1 MGQPELDALERVLG
15 HRFAQ
20 RGLLVAALTH
30 SSVAHER
37 NSQPASQ
44 PASSASAA
52 AMIPDGNP
60 GQPKRPAEAA
70 DGDNDERE
78 CLGDAALGLLVAESL
93 YRRYPNLR
101 EGDLT
106 RLRANLVS
114 RKHLGDVGAA
124 LDLGSYLRLGKGEER
139 SGGRRKSALLA
150 NAMEAVF
157 AAIYLDAGLEAL
169 RAVVEALVIRPSLPE
184 LASALSK
191 GAAMGDH
198 KSALQEYLQS
208 TGAGQPKYVVT
219 GETGPDHR
227 KRFTVELRLQSK
239 PDEPLD
245 SALSLA
251 KAIGSTKKEAQQE
264 AARLGFEALL
274 RERDGNQGVSA

>member
-1 MGQPELDALERVLG
+1 MVQPELDALERVLG
-15 HRFAQ
+15 HRFA
-20 RGLLVAALTH
+20 RRRLLEAALTH

-37 NSQPASQ
+37 TSQATSQPASPT
-44 PASSASAA
+44 PATAILSY
-52 AMIPDGNP
+52 GNP
-60 GQPKRPAEAA
+60 APKPRPEAT
-70 DGDNDERE
+70 DGDNEE
-78 CLGDAALGLLVAESL
+78 LEFLGDAALGLLVAESL
-93 YRRYPNLR
+93 YHRYPNLR

-106 RLRANLVS
+106 RLRASLVS
-114 RKHLGDVGAA
+114 RKHLGDVGAG

-169 RAVVEALVIRPSLPE
+169 REVVEKLVIRPSLPG
-184 LASALSK
+184 LASALSE

-198 KSALQEYLQS
+198 KSALQEFLQS

-227 KRFTVELRLQSK
+227 KRFTVELRLQRR
-239 PDEPLD
+239 PDEPLE
-245 SALSLA
+245 SSISLA

-264 AARLGFEALL
+264 AARIGFETLVQ
-274 RERDGNQGVSA
+274 ERNRSNGVSS